1 MREKRIFVDEEE
13 VRWRNK
19 VILYMI
25 DLFMFLCEYLYMFFE
40 YVLCEYLYVFVS
52 LCIFVC
58 VGLIVFYCFFV
69 YIYFF
74 DVFF

>member
-25 DLFMFLCEYLYMFFE
+25 DLFMFLCEYLYII
-40 YVLCEYLYVFVS
+40 FVI

-58 VGLIVFYCFFV
+58 IGLIVFYCFFV

>member
-13 VRWRNK
+13 VKWRNK

-25 DLFMFLCEYLYMFFE
+25 DLFMFLCEYLYII
-40 YVLCEYLYVFVS
+40 FVI

-58 VGLIVFYCFFV
+58 IGLIVFYCFFV